1 MYWYIHTKRIY
12 QHPYSSYLLTCN
24 ILFRPSKYFVRE
36 ICFTLLIEACHHFT
50 NRMSTTVRDIDISL
64 DWLVSRSRT
73 KRTDEIGFRFL
84 ANCREINVSPS
95 RHVYI
100 RTKTSPLVTLYV
112 EGLFTILCSQCR
124 APLLRKPNMNF
135 FFFVLP
141 FLMDGCLGAHKHLLN
156 SSKRISERSIV
167 FERWNWNFCLSVR
180 AWRVWKIRLQI
191 VKFSSIDYFKVSF
204 HPILLKRFVVLP
216 LGFIAVCFRNF
227 QNSTS

>member
-24 ILFRPSKYFVRE
+24 ILFRPSEYFVRE

-73 KRTDEIGFRFL
+73 KRADEIGFRFL

-135 FFFVLP
+135 FFFLFFPSWWMDVWAPTSIYLILP
-141 FLMDGCLGAHKHLLN
+141 KGFPND
-156 SSKRISERSIV
+156 RS
-167 FERWNWNFCLSVR
+167 CLSVGIEIFVYPYVHDAFGR
-180 AWRVWKIRLQI
+180 LDCKLSSSVPLIISKFHSIR
-191 VKFSSIDYFKVSF
+191 F
-204 HPILLKRFVVLP
+204 
-216 LGFIAVCFRNF
+216 C
-227 QNSTS
+227 